1 MSEAGGE
8 GAIGEDVMERRAPT
22 EKGRG
27 RGFKSMSPER
37 RAEVARSGGKAS
49 QAKGTAHRFD
59 SESAKAAAKKP
70 RGPRKSKIGK
80 FEAMPAEAFRE
91 MVRRTTFDQLANTV
105 AAMAAEILPNV
116 QGAYIL
122 VSHEGP
128 DGKLATTSKM
138 LTITK
143 GDGWSIVSG
152 LIEGMEKDI
161 GECDARAKSEGLR
174 RVPSNASMTPT
185 MYPRVPSAATGMLR
199 VINGGDGKKE
209 GEVK

>member
-1 MSEAGGE
+1 MSETG
-8 GAIGEDVMERRAPT
+8 
-22 EKGRG
+22 KG
-27 RGFKSMSPER
+27 RGFKSMSPEK
-37 RAEVARSGGKAS
+37 RAEVARRGGQTS

-59 SESAKAAAKKP
+59 SDTARAAARKP

-80 FEAMPAEAFRE
+80 FESMPAETFRE

-138 LTITK
+138 LTVTK

-161 GECDARAKSEGLR
+161 RECDDRAKSEGLR
-174 RVPSNASMTPT
+174 RVVPNTSLTPT
-185 MYPRVPSAATGMLR
+185 TFPRVPSAATGGLR
-199 VINGGDGKKE
+199 VIPGGDGRQETKE
-209 GEVK
+209 EER